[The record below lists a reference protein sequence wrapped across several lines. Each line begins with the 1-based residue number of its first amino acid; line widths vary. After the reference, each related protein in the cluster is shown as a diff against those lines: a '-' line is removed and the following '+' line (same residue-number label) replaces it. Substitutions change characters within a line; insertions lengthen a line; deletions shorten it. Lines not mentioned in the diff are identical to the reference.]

1 LFDAAVV
8 ASMAL
13 FSIRVLHSPGYKST
27 LCPPA
32 KHEKTT
38 GMTGFWLPKLPV
50 VRQSRREEKVKLF

>member
-1 LFDAAVV
+1 
-8 ASMAL
+8 MAL